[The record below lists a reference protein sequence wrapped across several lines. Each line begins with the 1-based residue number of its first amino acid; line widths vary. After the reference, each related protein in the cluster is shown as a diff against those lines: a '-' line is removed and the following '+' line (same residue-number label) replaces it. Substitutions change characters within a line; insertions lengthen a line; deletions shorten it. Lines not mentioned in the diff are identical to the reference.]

1 MKTTPKLKTK
11 EKIICTAVKLFN
23 ESGIQNITSRHIA
36 AELGISHGNLDYH
49 YKTKEE
55 LLLGIY
61 EKMRNEITTTY
72 TIRGESVSS
81 LEHFHRLLVE
91 LEDFQYRYRFFNLDV
106 LEISRTFPLVKQ
118 ILQETFDKRRS
129 QTKILFEEFISG
141 GFAAFPDKDALERT
155 LHLIRMVITFWLS
168 QCEILSTYQYTNRGE
183 MVNSIWMILRPYLTE
198 AGIEESMRIQ
208 QPATAI
214 PTDK

>member
-49 YKTKEE
+49 YKTKED

-61 EKMRNEITTTY
+61 EKMREEVTTTY

-81 LEHFHRLLVE
+81 LEHFYRLLVE

-106 LEISRTFPLVKQ
+106 LEITRTFPLVKQ
-118 ILQETFDKRRS
+118 IIQETFDKRRS
-129 QTKILFEEFISG
+129 QTKVLFEEFISNG
-141 GFAAFPDKDALERT
+141 LAVFPDTDTLERT
-155 LHLIRMVITFWLS
+155 LHLIRVVISFWLS
-168 QCEILSTYQYTNRGE
+168 QCEILSSYQYTKKGE
-183 MVNSIWMILRPYLTE
+183 MVNSIWILLRPYLTE
-198 AGIEESMRIQ
+198 AGMEESQRIQ
-208 QPATAI
+208 QSTTSI
-214 PTDK
+214 PITR